1 MKFVTR
7 LDANTRARASG
18 VANTLARASMLA
30 NTLARASG
38 VANTLAR
45 ASGAA
50 LAALALS
57 GCATVIRGETQ
68 TVNVTSPPAWGA
80 RCVLYNAD
88 GYHGDLIT
96 PGAIT
101 VPRSRDDL
109 SVTCTKRGFKDA
121 SQTVS
126 SDFNFITFGN
136 LAIGGLM
143 GVTIDATSG
152 ANDSYPE
159 DIEMPMEL
167 VPRPP
172 ATTYTSP
179 YPAS

>member
-1 MKFVTR
+1 MKLVAR
-7 LDANTRARASG
+7 L
-18 VANTLARASMLA
+18 VA

-45 ASGAA
+45 ASVAA
-50 LAALALS
+50 LAVLALS

-80 RCVLYNAD
+80 RCVFYNAD
-88 GYHGDLIT
+88 GYYGDLIT
-96 PGAIT
+96 PGAIS
-101 VPRSRDDL
+101 VPRSREDL

-126 SDFNFITFGN
+126 SYFNFITFGN
-136 LAIGGLM
+136 LAAGGLV

-152 ANDSYPE
+152 ANESYPG
-159 DIEMPMEL
+159 DIEVPMEPA
-167 VPRPP
+167 PRPP
-172 ATTYTSP
+172 ATAYTSP